1 VNRLVAEA
9 PTPGPVRPWSF
20 PSWQR
25 HRVDGGTV
33 LAAHLP
39 GQQLAAVALVVDA
52 GATTEPTGQEGV
64 ALLTARLLGEGT
76 QVRDAFEFGVAVE
89 RLGASWHADVDW
101 DSLRVGFDAPVTALP
116 DAVDLLAEAVRRPA
130 FSPTDVER
138 VRDDRLDELRAEL
151 LQPAARASATFN
163 AHTFAAPS
171 RYGRPDGGD
180 PESVAAVTDDDVRAF
195 HAARF
200 APGAATLVVAGDLSR
215 VDAADLGRRMFSGWT
230 AGVAPV
236 ASPVVTPLDGGRRI
250 VVVDRP
256 GSVQSVLVI
265 GHPGPPR
272 AIEDY
277 VPTTTMAIALGG
289 MFSARLNMKLRE
301 ERGFTYGAS
310 AGFGMR
316 RHGGIFAAR
325 ASVHAEPTAQA
336 VADTVAEIERLQRD
350 GIDADELDQVRRYRA
365 GVFPIQF
372 ASPYAVAGA
381 LGDLTVH
388 GLPDDYFDRVRH
400 QIAEVPLDAV
410 NEAARRR
417 LHPDRLLTVVV
428 GDASVVADG
437 LREIGAGA
445 VEVVSD

>member
-1 VNRLVAEA
+1 
-9 PTPGPVRPWSF
+9 
-20 PSWQR
+20 
-25 HRVDGGTV
+25 
-33 LAAHLP
+33 
-39 GQQLAAVALVVDA
+39 
-52 GATTEPTGQEGV
+52 
-64 ALLTARLLGEGT
+64 
-76 QVRDAFEFGVAVE
+76 
-89 RLGASWHADVDW
+89 
-101 DSLRVGFDAPVTALP
+101 
-116 DAVDLLAEAVRRPA
+116 
-130 FSPTDVER
+130 
-138 VRDDRLDELRAEL
+138 
-151 LQPAARASATFN
+151 
-163 AHTFAAPS
+163 
-171 RYGRPDGGD
+171 
-180 PESVAAVTDDDVRAF
+180 
-195 HAARF
+195 
-200 APGAATLVVAGDLSR
+200 
-215 VDAADLGRRMFSGWT
+215 
-230 AGVAPV
+230 
-236 ASPVVTPLDGGRRI
+236 
-250 VVVDRP
+250 
-256 GSVQSVLVI
+256 
-265 GHPGPPR
+265 
-272 AIEDY
+272 
-277 VPTTTMAIALGG
+277 
-289 MFSARLNMKLRE
+289 
-301 ERGFTYGAS
+301 
-310 AGFGMR
+310 MR